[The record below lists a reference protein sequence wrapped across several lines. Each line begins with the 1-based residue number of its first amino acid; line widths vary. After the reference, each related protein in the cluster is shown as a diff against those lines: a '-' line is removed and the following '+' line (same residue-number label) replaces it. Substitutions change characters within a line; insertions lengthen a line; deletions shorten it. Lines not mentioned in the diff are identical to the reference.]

1 MKHQL
6 HTITIAI
13 TLLILITAVLVN
25 TGSAQQYWNT
35 AHYANWDMDN
45 NTVPYANLPWQYITH
60 MIIFAGGTGGSQT
73 NGTSPYY
80 NCPADLNTGSGGA
93 ASDSLIK
100 YARKY
105 GVHVELDLGLG
116 QGWANLWA
124 AGDAALQVWASTVAH
139 IIVNKGY
146 DGCDY
151 DLEGFSPYPSTTAG
165 HTHNKLYDQMKYL
178 HDTLAALAPGK
189 KFYQTC
195 DILSGDNLGSGGLGI
210 AAAVVDGY
218 LDQVNPMWY
227 DQCYPEPSPL
237 YHSSTHSCWSNDSA
251 LAFSEAAAIQAAGAT
266 QAFARAHA
274 GIGYA
279 IQVYTGCN
287 TCYAY
292 LSQQASHLTS
302 PTAVINFDNESKER
316 WLTDGSYSLAYE
328 DSLTGYYKA
337 DFIKRYGFGGAMGFS
352 IGYGYLPNPPVGWN
366 HNPAVVGLGKNLL
379 GNSPPPP
386 ADTIPPVVHLLTPPA
401 SGDSVSGSVTLTATA
416 TDNVGVSRVDFLV
429 NGTVVATDATTPY
442 TGSWNTTG
450 LVGQQTITARAYDA
464 AGNTAI
470 TPSVIVYVKTAAD
483 TIPPVVHLST
493 PPASGDS
500 VSGSVTL
507 TATATDNVGVSRV
520 DFLVNGTVVA
530 TDATTP
536 YTGIW
541 NTTGLVGQQ
550 TITARAYDAKGNN
563 AITPGVIVYIK
574 TAPPAL
580 PATPVLA
587 TPTNGATNQST
598 SPVLN
603 WNSSTGSTSYHVQ
616 VATTSSFSP
625 MLVDDSS
632 ITTTSRQLSSL
643 TAATTYYWR
652 ASAKNSAGSS
662 AYSSAWSFTVAS
674 TPPPAG
680 QSITGFTLVQLNGT
694 PIAGFDPISNG
705 AILSLKHLPTGFAI
719 RANTNPSPVGSVHFT
734 SPGTRNDNIAPYS
747 YPRDNS
753 GTFYQ
758 WVVTAGQNYTITAAP
773 YTVVNARGTMGTGLS
788 ITVSVLADTT
798 STTLSP
804 PSAPV
809 LVAPANSSSNQ
820 ATTLTLS
827 WNASIGATSY
837 TVQVSANN
845 NFSSFVV
852 NDSTITAPTRSVSG
866 LTNGAMY
873 YWRVNAKNNV
883 GTSTYSTVWSFT
895 TAPSSSSSD
904 LWVYQDAFLTPWS
917 DYSWGATNVL
927 LSTEH
932 VYAGSFALKSTQ
944 TAWGAIS
951 SYSSTGVNPSLYSS
965 MSFLVYPTTAGLGFY
980 IFLQSDQS
988 STTLPTVIIPSSNL
1002 PLNQW
1007 TVVTIP
1013 LSQLDPTN
1021 LPINRINIQNSGG
1034 SPTFFLDN
1042 LRFVGGAASSMQ
1054 TMSVQAEKIAVVA
1067 SGPAIVLEQN
1077 SPNPFNPTTNF
1088 TFRIANP
1095 EHVVLKIYDMIG
1107 REVATLVDDAKPAG
1121 EYTVQWNASTMASGV
1136 YFYRLTSGRFTAI
1149 KKLMLLK

>member
-1 MKHQL
+1 M
-6 HTITIAI
+6 
-13 TLLILITAVLVN
+13 ITAVLVN
-25 TGSAQQYWNT
+25 TGNAQQYWNT
-35 AHYANWDMDN
+35 VHYANWDMDN
-45 NTVPYANLPWQYITH
+45 NTVPYANLPWQNITH

-100 YARKY
+100 YARRY

-116 QGWANLWA
+116 QGWSNLWA
-124 AGDAALQVWASTVAH
+124 AGDAALHVWASTVAH
-139 IIVNKGY
+139 IMVNKGY
-146 DGCDY
+146 EGCDY

-237 YHSSTHSCWSNDSA
+237 YRSSTHSCWSNDSA

-337 DFIKRYGFGGAMGFS
+337 DFIKRNGFGGAMGFS

-379 GNSPPPP
+379 GTSPPPP
-386 ADTIPPVVHLLTPPA
+386 ADTTLPVVHLLTPPA
-401 SGDSVSGSVTLTATA
+401 SGDSVSGTIVLTATA
-416 TDNVGVSRVDFLV
+416 TDNVGVARVDFLV
-429 NGTVVATDATTPY
+429 NGSVSATDATTPY
-442 TGSWNTTG
+442 TYNWNTTG
-450 LVGQQTITARAYDA
+450 LVGKQTITARAYDG
-464 AGNTAI
+464 AGN
-470 TPSVIVYVKTAAD
+470 S
-483 TIPPVVHLST
+483 
-493 PPASGDS
+493 
-500 VSGSVTL
+500 
-507 TATATDNVGVSRV
+507 AT
-520 DFLVNGTVVA
+520 
-530 TDATTP
+530 
-536 YTGIW
+536 
-541 NTTGLVGQQ
+541 
-550 TITARAYDAKGNN
+550 
-563 AITPGVIVYIK
+563 TPGVIVYVK
-574 TAPPAL
+574 STAPVL
-580 PATPVLA
+580 PATPTLVA
-587 TPTNGATNQST
+587 PANGATNQST
-598 SPVLN
+598 STVLS
-603 WNSSTGSTSYHVQ
+603 WNPSSGSTSYHVQ
-616 VATTSSFSP
+616 VSTTSSFST
-625 MLVDDSS
+625 MLVNDSS
-632 ITTTSRQLSSL
+632 ITATSRQLSSL

-674 TPPPAG
+674 NPPPAG
-680 QSITGFTLVQLNGT
+680 QSITSFTLVQLSGT

-705 AILSLKHLPTGFAI
+705 AILSLKHLPTAFAI
-719 RANTNPSPVGSVHFT
+719 RANTNPSTVGSVRFT
-734 SPGTRNDNIAPYS
+734 SPGAHNDNTPPYA
-747 YPRDNS
+747 YPRNTTS
-753 GTFYQ
+753 GTYSQ
-758 WVVTAGQNYTITAAP
+758 WLVTAGQNYTITAAP
-773 YTVVNARGTMGTGLS
+773 YATGTTVTGLS
-788 ITVSVLADTT
+788 ITVNVLADTT

-804 PSAPV
+804 PLAPV
-809 LVAPANSSSNQ
+809 LVAPANGSPSQ
-820 ATTLTLS
+820 PTTLTLS
-827 WNASIGATSY
+827 WNASVGATSY
-837 TVQVSANN
+837 TLQLSVNSG
-845 NFSSFVV
+845 FSSFVV
-852 NDSTITAPTRSVSG
+852 NDSTITTPTRSVSA
-866 LTNGAMY
+866 LTNSATY
-873 YWRVNAKNNV
+873 YWRVKAKNNG
-883 GTSTYSTVWSFT
+883 GTSPYSTTWSFT
-895 TAPSSSSSD
+895 TAPSSPPPPTSD
-904 LWVYQDAFLTPWS
+904 LWVYQDALLTPWA
-917 DYSWGATNVL
+917 DYSWGAINVP

-932 VYAGSFALKSTQ
+932 VYAGSFAMKSTQ

-951 SYSSTGVNPSLYSS
+951 AYSSTGVNPSQYSS
-965 MSFLVYPTTAGLGFY
+965 MAFLVYPTTAGLGLY
-980 IFLQSDQS
+980 IFLESDQQS
-988 STTLPTVIIPSSNL
+988 AALPSVIISSSSL

-1007 TVVTIP
+1007 TVISIP

-1034 SPTFFLDN
+1034 TPTFFLDN
-1042 LRFVGGAASSMQ
+1042 LRFVGNTASSSQ
-1054 TMSVQAEKIAVVA
+1054 TMAVRAEKVGEAA
-1067 SGPAIVLEQN
+1067 SGPAVVLEQN
-1077 SPNPFNPTTNF
+1077 SPNPFNPTTSF

-1095 EHVVLKIYDMIG
+1095 EHVVLKIYDMVG

-1121 EYTVQWNASTMASGV
+1121 EYTVQWNASTMPSGV
-1136 YFYRLTSGRFTAI
+1136 YFYRLTSGGFTAI